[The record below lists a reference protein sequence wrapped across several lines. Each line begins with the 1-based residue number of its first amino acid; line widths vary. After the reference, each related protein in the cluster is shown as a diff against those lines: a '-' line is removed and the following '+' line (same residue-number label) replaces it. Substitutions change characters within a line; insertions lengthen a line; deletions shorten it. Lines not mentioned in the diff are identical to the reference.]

1 MHCMTSAASLTTL
14 PPLSA
19 AERAHA
25 ARMSEHI
32 RAFIASHGG
41 VIGFDAY
48 MRLALYAPG
57 LGYYSA
63 GATKFG
69 GAGDFVTA
77 PEVSNL
83 FSRCLARQVADILE
97 VTGGDV
103 LELGAGLGT
112 MAADVL
118 GELAALDRLP
128 EQYFIL
134 EVSADLAARQRER
147 IGALPPELAERV
159 RWLER
164 WPERAMHGVVLA
176 NEVLDAMPVSR
187 FVLRGA
193 PGAQQVR
200 ALGVAAAGAGESH
213 DQFVWRETEAPPE
226 LALAVAAILQALPE
240 PLPDGYVSE
249 ICLAFQPWVASLAAQ
264 LEHGVALLIDY
275 GLPRAQL
282 YHPERTTG
290 TLRCHFRH
298 RAHDDPF
305 VNVGLQDITAWVDFS
320 RVAEAADGAGLEP
333 LGFATQAAFLI
344 GAGMESL
351 LTTDM
356 QLADGDPQR
365 QARLAGEARRLM
377 LPGEMGEIFKVI
389 ALGRGYHE
397 PLAGFGTQNLRL

>member
-1 MHCMTSAASLTTL
+1 MHSMTSAASLTTL
-14 PPLSA
+14 PELNA
-19 AERAHA
+19 AERAHEG
-25 ARMSEHI
+25 RVSGHI
-32 RAFIASHGG
+32 HDFIAQHGG

-63 GATKFG
+63 GATKLG

-77 PEVSNL
+77 PEVSSL
-83 FSRCLARQVADILE
+83 FSRCLAHQVADVLE

-118 GELAALDRLP
+118 LELAALGRLP
-128 EQYFIL
+128 ERYCIL

-147 IGALPPELAERV
+147 IQRLPPEIAERV
-159 RWLER
+159 EWLER
-164 WPERAMHGVVLA
+164 WPERPMSGVVLA

-187 FVLRGA
+187 FRLRGEA
-193 PGAQQVR
+193 GAQSVS
-200 ALGVAAAGAGESH
+200 ALGVASSGAG
-213 DQFVWRETEAPPE
+213 FAWRELDAPPE
-226 LALAVAAILQALPE
+226 LEHAVRGILEALPE
-240 PLPDGYVSE
+240 PLADGYVSE

-282 YHPERTTG
+282 YHPERSSG

-305 VNVGLQDITAWVDFS
+305 VNVGLQDITAWVDFT
-320 RVAEAADGAGLEP
+320 RVADAADSAGLET

-344 GAGMESL
+344 GAGIESL
-351 LTTDM
+351 LTTEM
-356 QLADGDPQR
+356 QAAAQDLRR
-365 QARLAGEARRLM
+365 QAQLAGEARRLL

-389 ALGRGYHE
+389 ALGRGFHE
-397 PLAGFGTQNLRL
+397 PLSAFRTQQLRL